1 MNGLSETQP
10 RPSQTSEMKNFET
23 IANSWKLITVA
34 NHSVLDA
41 CVSVLHAMSLH
52 IFGFFDA
59 FFKTEVLL
67 ANL

>member
-23 IANSWKLITVA
+23 IANSWKSITVA

-41 CVSVLHAMSLH
+41 CVSVLDAVSAYIRVFRS
-52 IFGFFDA
+52 IFQ
-59 FFKTEVLL
+59 
-67 ANL
+67 N